1 MNPER
6 WRQIERLY
14 NLTKERMPGE
24 WSSFLAKACE
34 GDDELRRE
42 VELLLAHDAGGEK
55 TLPTEA
61 TQTQL
66 GPGSELGS
74 YRMEALLGAG
84 GMGAVYRAW
93 DRRLRRNVAIK
104 VLNQSGTDRR
114 HRSLLLT
121 EARAAAALNH
131 PGVVTIYEVGEI
143 EDCVYLVME
152 LVSGTSLRALLRAG
166 PLELPSVLSIGS
178 QIADALA
185 AAHAAGVVHGDVKP
199 ENVVVREG
207 GAVKLLDFGVASR
220 EYEDALTATKALDSI
235 GDDKKIAGTLAY
247 MAPERL
253 RGNQR
258 DPRSDLYALGIVL
271 HEMAAGKRPFSAPT
285 AAALIQQI
293 LNDPPPELRTGPPAL
308 VRAISRM
315 LAKNVEQRHASASE
329 IGRELRSISTAG
341 EPAVVHP
348 VKTKPAVAVLPFRV
362 VMAGPDDQFLSAAL
376 ADAVVNRLG
385 ATGKVVVRP
394 TATVMRYAGASAEW
408 TAVAREMN
416 VDVVV
421 EGSVQKLG
429 PRLRVLVQAHQV
441 KDLATIH
448 SSKHDGGMDE
458 LFDLQD
464 QIAEAV
470 CSIFVTQKTSGP
482 VSQPSP
488 PTRNALA
495 YELYMRATDRLLRVS
510 KWDAQSAIDMLTQA
524 TERDPTFSDAWARL
538 AQACVQM
545 GVVFDS
551 DPRFLSMAEDAVH
564 KALTLDPANADAH
577 CAQGQIEWSP
587 AHSYQNRTALRAL
600 NAALKINPGCHPAQV
615 WRGLVFLHLG
625 LYTEARQGLEEAL
638 AAHPED
644 ARTLV
649 FLGHTA
655 QYQGNYEEADDF
667 ITRAWR
673 ADPGSIWPNLLFP
686 ILPLYQG
693 RPVEALEKLRVA
705 RQMLPE
711 EPILVSAEGLVAAY
725 EGDFKKAEQLA
736 DEALKNPRTMLHTHH
751 LWHYAAGVFA
761 MCGKPE
767 KAVHW
772 LRRCAEMGLPNYLL
786 FGSDPHLRALHN
798 RPEFL
803 ELMGRLRQE
812 YAQYCEEFG
821 TASVA
826 RF

>member
-6 WRQIERLY
+6 WRRVEQVY
-14 NLTKERMPGE
+14 HSTKDCKPGE
-24 WSSFLAKACE
+24 RSSFLVKACE

-42 VELLLAHDAGGEK
+42 VELLLVQDAEAD
-55 TLPTEA
+55 PTILTAA
-61 TQTQL
+61 TQAQFGL
-66 GPGSELGS
+66 GSMLGS
-74 YRMEALLGAG
+74 YRMEAVLGAG
-84 GMGAVYRAW
+84 GMGVVYRAW
-93 DRRLRRNVAIK
+93 DQRLRRNVAIK
-104 VLNQSGTDRR
+104 LLNQSGTDRR
-114 HRSLLLT
+114 QRSLLLA
-121 EARAAAALNH
+121 EARAAGALNH
-131 PGVVTIYEVGEI
+131 PGVVTIYEVGET

-152 LVSGTSLRALLRAG
+152 LISGTSLRALLKAG
-166 PLELPSVLSIGS
+166 PMELASILSIGS

-185 AAHAAGVVHGDVKP
+185 AAHAARVVHGDVKP

-207 GAVKLLDFGVASR
+207 GAMKLLDFGVASR
-220 EYEDALTATKALDSI
+220 ECADALTATRAMDSI
-235 GDDKKIAGTLAY
+235 EDDNKIAGTLAY

-271 HEMAAGKRPFSAPT
+271 YEMVAGKRPFSAPT
-285 AAALIQQI
+285 AAALIHQI
-293 LNDPPPELRTGPPAL
+293 LNEPLPELRIGPPAL

-315 LAKNVEQRHASASE
+315 LAKNAEQRHASASE
-329 IGRELRSISTAG
+329 IGRELRSISTGG
-341 EPAVVHP
+341 EPAVVQP
-348 VKTKPAVAVLPFRV
+348 VKTKPAVAVLPFRL

-429 PRLRVLVQAHQV
+429 PRLRVLVQAHQM
-441 KDLATIH
+441 KDQATIH

-470 CSIFVTQKTSGP
+470 CSVFVPHKTSGP
-482 VSQPSP
+482 VSQPTP

-495 YELYMRATDRLLRVS
+495 YELYMRAADRLSRLN

-545 GVVFDS
+545 GVIFDS
-551 DPRFLSMAEDAVH
+551 DPRFLSMAEDAVQ

-577 CAQGQIEWSP
+577 CARGQLVWSP
-587 AHSYQNRTALRAL
+587 AHSYQNQIALRAL
-600 NAALKINPGCHPAQV
+600 NAALKINPGCHQAQV
-615 WRGLVFLHLG
+615 WRGLILMHLG
-625 LYTEARQGLEEAL
+625 LYREARQGLEEAL
-638 AAHPED
+638 AVHPED
-644 ARTLV
+644 SRTLV
-649 FLGHTA
+649 FLGNRALYEGEH
-655 QYQGNYEEADDF
+655 EEADDF
-667 ITRAWR
+667 IMRALR
-673 ADPGSIWPNLLFP
+673 VDPASIFPNIFSP
-686 ILPLYQG
+686 TVPLYQD
-693 RPVEALEKLRVA
+693 RPAEALERLRVA

-711 EPILVSAEGLVAAY
+711 ESTLVSVEGLIAAH
-725 EGDFKKAEQLA
+725 EGDFKRAEQLA
-736 DEALKNPRTMLHTHH
+736 DEALKNSRTVLHLHH
-751 LWHYAAGVFA
+751 LWHNVAAVFT
-761 MCGKPE
+761 MSGKPE
-767 KAVHW
+767 KAIHW

-803 ELMGRLRQE
+803 ELMGVLRQE
-812 YAQYCEEFG
+812 HEQYREEFG
-821 TASVA
+821 TRA
-826 RF
+826 